1 MKLYELAENYNEL
14 LALLDNEEAT
24 AEDLAD
30 TLDAIE
36 EDFNCKINSICKLM
50 RNLEADEKAFKE
62 EATRLSDCAKRAKEK
77 REYLKEYVDVTLKSV
92 GLKKVET
99 ELFKL
104 SYRKSK
110 AVNITSF
117 EELPDD
123 FLKVTTTI
131 DKAGIRKALTEGEE
145 VAGAELVENTNLQ
158 IKVGR

>member
-1 MKLYELAENYNEL
+1 
-14 LALLDNEEAT
+14 
-24 AEDLAD
+24 
-30 TLDAIE
+30 
-36 EDFNCKINSICKLM
+36 M

-77 REYLKEYVDVTLKSV
+77 REYLKEYVDVTLKSM
-92 GLKKVET
+92 GLRKVET

-131 DKAGIRKALTEGEE
+131 DKAGIRKALTDGEE

>member
-1 MKLYELAENYNEL
+1 MKLYEISGCYNQLMEAVENGDIAIN
-14 LALLDNEEAT
+14 DMK
-24 AEDLAD
+24 D

-36 EDFNCKINSICKLM
+36 EDLNCKINSICKLM

-62 EATRLSDCAKRAKEK
+62 EATRLSDCAKRVKEK
-77 REYLKEYVDVTLKSV
+77 REYLKKYIDETFKAM
-92 GLKKVET
+92 GLKKLET
-99 ELFKL
+99 DLFKL

-117 EELPDD
+117 EALPDN

-131 DKAGIRKALTEGEE
+131 DKAGIKKALTDGEE
-145 VAGAELVENTNLQ
+145 VAGAELVENMNLQ